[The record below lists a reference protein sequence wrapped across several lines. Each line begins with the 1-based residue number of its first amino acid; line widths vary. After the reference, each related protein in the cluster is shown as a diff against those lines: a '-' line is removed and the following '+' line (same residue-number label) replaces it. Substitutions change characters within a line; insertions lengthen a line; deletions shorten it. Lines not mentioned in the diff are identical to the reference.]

1 MLKQGNI
8 SGRLAKSPF
17 TAETP
22 QNAEGAQREYQKTL
36 LFSLCEVSA
45 FCGASAVNLA
55 LHF

>member
-45 FCGASAVNLA
+45 FSAPLR
-55 LHF
+55 